1 MRTTTI
7 TATAV
12 TILLGAAIALAA
24 PAAAN
29 QANAPTGRVNHD
41 QISLRRDGD
50 RAVPFDP
57 VVGPGGKLVLRRVGS
72 KAEPFVAEIG
82 TQAGPSNSG
91 FDRSEALIAGGGALG
106 LILLGAGI
114 LLLVGR
120 GRSGRQSQIP
130 HGSAPAR
137 PQPH

>member
-29 QANAPTGRVNHD
+29 QANAPTERVNHD

-57 VVGPGGKLVLRRVGS
+57 VATGK
-72 KAEPFVAEIG
+72 
-82 TQAGPSNSG
+82 
-91 FDRSEALIAGGGALG
+91 DRTIDTVRAYIAMY
-106 LILLGAGI
+106 
-114 LLLVGR
+114 
-120 GRSGRQSQIP
+120 
-130 HGSAPAR
+130 
-137 PQPH
+137 

>member
-1 MRTTTI
+1 
-7 TATAV
+7 
-12 TILLGAAIALAA
+12 
-24 PAAAN
+24 
-29 QANAPTGRVNHD
+29 
-41 QISLRRDGD
+41 
-50 RAVPFDP
+50 DP

-82 TQAGPSNSG
+82 TQAGPSRSG

-114 LLLVGR
+114 LPLVGR

-130 HGSAPAR
+130 HGSAPTR
-137 PQPH
+137 PQPHYSRIRRSRGSDDAESRGPVCPDARLRLGLGLGVESLGRLSCVRLRD